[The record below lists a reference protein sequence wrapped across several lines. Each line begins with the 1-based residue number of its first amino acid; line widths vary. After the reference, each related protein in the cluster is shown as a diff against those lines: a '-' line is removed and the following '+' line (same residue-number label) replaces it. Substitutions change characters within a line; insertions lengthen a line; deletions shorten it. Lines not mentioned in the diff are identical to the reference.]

1 MKICRFNEGRLG
13 LVEQDTVYDVTRVLE
28 ALPSLKW
35 PVAPGDLLIERL
47 PELREAITEA
57 RKNAAAFP
65 LREVR
70 LQSPVANPSKVMA
83 APLNYHAHIDESA
96 ADAQIHNNVHMT
108 DYEGFKSPV
117 DKMGVFLKSAT
128 SVVGGAEGVEIA
140 FPGRRNDHEVEL
152 AVVIGKRCKNVKAA
166 DARGVI
172 AGYCIGLD
180 MTVRGTED
188 RSYRKSADSYTVL
201 GPYLVTA
208 EEIAAPDA
216 LDFWIK
222 VNGEVKQRSNTSKLI
237 TGIDELIEIAS
248 KAYTLYPG
256 DVIMT
261 GTPEGVATIQP
272 GDMMRAWIEQIGEME
287 VPVR

>member
-1 MKICRFNEGRLG
+1 MRICRFNEGRLG
-13 LVEQDTVYDVTRVLE
+13 LVEQDTVYDVTRALE
-28 ALPSLKW
+28 ALPALKW

-47 PELREAITEA
+47 PELRQALAEA
-57 RKNAAAFP
+57 RKNAAALP

-70 LQSPVANPSKVMA
+70 LQSPVANPSKIMA
-83 APLNYHAHIDESA
+83 APLNYHAHIAESA
-96 ADAQIHNNVHMT
+96 ADAQIHNNVHMA
-108 DYEGFKSPV
+108 DYDGFKSPV

-128 SVVGGAEGVEIA
+128 SVVGASEGVRIA

-188 RSYRKSADSYTVL
+188 RSYRKSADSYSVL

-208 EEIAAPDA
+208 DEIAAPDA
-216 LDFWIK
+216 LDFWIQ
-222 VNGEVKQRSNTSKLI
+222 VNGEQKQRSNTRELI

-272 GDMMRAWIEQIGEME
+272 GDTMRAWIEQIGEME